1 MRKGLKIFLLLL
13 LIAIIAGA
21 IIIPVLIKNSNKI
34 VKQKLESYLGK
45 DFSVK
50 ELKLKW
56 NEVEAIDV
64 NYKNPEG
71 QTVFSADSMK
81 MKADLMSILKKEYN
95 VSDLTL
101 VNPYIKLETDEKGNL
116 KLPFHSRKSKE
127 EKNDSPPLL
136 IQKIH
141 IINGSI
147 DYLDEKV
154 DGEPVLT
161 QLRNIELE
169 SENLLFPIQDNF
181 SSYHFSAK
189 ITGKLNAGVIKSEG
203 NINLKTLDM
212 DSKVSA
218 QNLDITPFKPYY
230 QKKNSVNIKKGN
242 IDIKMDLKINSGNL
256 YAPGNIVLKNLELE
270 KGKGISGFF
279 LSLPADAV
287 VSFLKDNKG
296 RISFDFMLEG
306 NLSDP
311 EFNIRESF
319 VDKIAYGMAQ
329 KLGVPIA
336 DIGESIIIAGT
347 KGVKQIGK
355 KAENISSGIKK
366 IIK

>member
-1 MRKGLKIFLLLL
+1 MRKGLKIFLVFL
-13 LIAIIAGA
+13 LIVVIAA
-21 IIIPVLIKNSNKI
+21 SVIIPFLIKNSNKI
-34 VKQKLESYLGK
+34 VKQKLESFLGK

-64 NYKNPEG
+64 NYRNPEG
-71 QTVFSADSMK
+71 RIVFSADSMK
-81 MKADLMSILKKEYN
+81 MKADLTSILKKEYN

-116 KLPFHSRKSKE
+116 KLPFHSRKDKE
-127 EKNDSPPLL
+127 EKKDSPPLL

-169 SENLLFPIQDNF
+169 SENLLFPLQDNF

-218 QNLDITPFKPYY
+218 QDLDITHFKPYY
-230 QKKNSVNIKKGN
+230 QKKNNVNVKKGN
-242 IDIKMDLKINSGNL
+242 IDIKMDLKINSGNI
-256 YAPGNIVLKNLELE
+256 YAPGKIVLKNLILE
-270 KGKGISGFF
+270 KSRGITGFF
-279 LSLPADAV
+279 LSLPSDAV
-287 VSFLKDNKG
+287 LSFLKDNKG
-296 RISFDFMLEG
+296 RISFDFILEG
-306 NLSDP
+306 NLTDP
-311 EFNIRESF
+311 EFNIRESL
-319 VDKIAYGMAQ
+319 VEKIAYGMAQ
-329 KLGVPIA
+329 KLGVPVA
-336 DIGESIIIAGT
+336 DIGKSIVIAGT

-355 KAENISSGIKK
+355 EAENISSGIKK